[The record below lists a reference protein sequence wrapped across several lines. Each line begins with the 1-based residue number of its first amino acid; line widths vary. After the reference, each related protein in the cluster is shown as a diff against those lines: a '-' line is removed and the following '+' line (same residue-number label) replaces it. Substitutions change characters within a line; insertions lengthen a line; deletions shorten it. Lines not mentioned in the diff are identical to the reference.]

1 MSAVK
6 TRCTYHDRAVLGAAG
21 DDMVIVRAPV
31 DVQDRSRM
39 TTYCWVGLVYATRL
53 KQREDEEGSAP
64 TGLDDDGDKF
74 GVDGTEGA
82 VPCDP
87 GDADVVIALVVLHCL
102 AKDMTEL
109 TRSHHSPEHIS

>member
-53 KQREDEEGSAP
+53 ERKEEVWYDCWRSV
-64 TGLDDDGDKF
+64 TKDGEKLN
-74 GVDGTEGA
+74 
-82 VPCDP
+82 PP
-87 GDADVVIALVVLHCL
+87 ILL
-102 AKDMTEL
+102 AKTKG
-109 TRSHHSPEHIS
+109 

>member
-1 MSAVK
+1 MRGSVPRAMK
-6 TRCTYHDRAVLGAAG
+6 QEEPRCCL
-21 DDMVIVRAPV
+21 
-31 DVQDRSRM
+31 
-39 TTYCWVGLVYATRL
+39 VGRQRHTHL

-82 VPCDP
+82 VPCDT
-87 GDADVVIALVVLHCL
+87 GDADVIIALVVLQRL

-109 TRSHHSPEHIS
+109 TRSYHSPEHICHQKERQTGRDVRQMLEQGY